1 MKSIKLLIMAA
12 VTTITSSC
20 SGQDCCSGD
29 AKKITDSS
37 NSKAVAVCDHCGKAS
52 CDKTCSS
59 NPKGLTVKNQT
70 NLKNSLPSCSLSESQ
85 LLDRKTFLQSG
96 LAGKIKAVKEMPTGY
111 DLVFTEPKEYSA
123 ELLAFINFEKGC
135 CSSFTYS
142 LIFEPNN
149 KATHLQIYGSKQ
161 IKTELSKGFKELRL
175 IK

>member
-1 MKSIKLLIMAA
+1 MKSIKLLIMVA

-20 SGQDCCSGD
+20 SGQDCCSGET
-29 AKKITDSS
+29 KKITDSS
-37 NSKAVAVCDHCGKAS
+37 KSKAVAVCDHCGKAS

-59 NPKGLTVKNQT
+59 SPKAVAATRQT

-96 LAGKIKAVKEMPTGY
+96 LASKIKAVKELPTGY
-111 DLVFTEPKEYSA
+111 DLVFTEPKEYAA
-123 ELLAFINFEKGC
+123 ELLSFINFERGC

-161 IKTELSKGFKELRL
+161 IKTELSKGFKELGL